1 MNHLHIADIQRWGC
15 GDKSKDKLLVL
26 GNVLKEIYEAK
37 LQWQFPDR
45 PCTVEFFIPDD
56 PDDLM
61 EYQLSFWQKCHETPE

>member
-1 MNHLHIADIQRWGC
+1 MNHLHLDGIQAGGCRDISR
-15 GDKSKDKLLVL
+15 DKLLIL

-45 PCTVEFFIPDD
+45 PCTVELFIPDD
-56 PDDLM
+56 LDNLR